1 MQEGP
6 CVPGT
11 MLHLYSRCE
20 AQGAMGSVGI
30 VDQLFAWYTFMGK
43 MAQLR

>member
-1 MQEGP
+1 MQEGAFLP
-6 CVPGT
+6 AT

-30 VDQLFAWYTFMGK
+30 VGKLFAWYTFMGK